1 MKNKNKYWISAGIIS
16 AITFIIHLTL
26 GQVDLVNPLLESEL
40 TTQVKTEF
48 LAVWH
53 MVSIVLL
60 ATAFLYIY
68 NGIKNF
74 TSSITICLLSN
85 LYLGFGVIFI
95 LSGIYFSIFVPQW
108 ILLIPIGILG
118 LVGIKK
124 HSL

>member
-26 GQVDLVNPLLESEL
+26 GQVDLVNPMLESGL

-60 ATAFLYIY
+60 ATAFLYFY

-74 TSSITICLLSN
+74 TSSITI
-85 LYLGFGVIFI
+85 
-95 LSGIYFSIFVPQW
+95 
-108 ILLIPIGILG
+108 
-118 LVGIKK
+118 
-124 HSL
+124 